1 MLVKLGR
8 FWAIAIS
15 SPRVGPVDPDH
26 SGTKKYHNEGSLG
39 STGYTQLQNMVS
51 GPPGLSRG
59 LSVNC
64 EIVDFKMCNFFHLG
78 YIGTLFHFDGKMTS
92 DGSIQKF

>member
-1 MLVKLGR
+1 MGKIG
-8 FWAIAIS
+8 IS

-26 SGTKKYHNEGSLG
+26 SGTKKYHNKGSLG

-59 LSVNC
+59 LSVKKRV
-64 EIVDFKMCNFFHLG
+64 ILDISH
-78 YIGTLFHFDGKMTS
+78 ITS
-92 DGSIQKF
+92 APRNAL